1 MDKAEKD
8 CILGFRHLFSLSIFF
23 LCYLKLSNRLP
34 GLIRLKIYKSKYDN
48 YLLSFHFKIPD
59 IIVSCRRLAFLFLYL
74 HLVLIYSD
82 LWHSWSPEEQMEYE
96 ECDKN
101 SMFGKLGCVAEPLS

>member
-1 MDKAEKD
+1 MTII
-8 CILGFRHLFSLSIFF
+8 CLTFIS
-23 LCYLKLSNRLP
+23 
-34 GLIRLKIYKSKYDN
+34 
-48 YLLSFHFKIPD
+48 KIPD
-59 IIVSCRRLAFLFLYL
+59 IIVSYRRLAFLFLYL
-74 HLVLIYSD
+74 HLLLICSD

>member
-1 MDKAEKD
+1 M
-8 CILGFRHLFSLSIFF
+8 H
-23 LCYLKLSNRLP
+23 N
-34 GLIRLKIYKSKYDN
+34 SKYDN
-48 YLLSFHFKIPD
+48 YLLRFHLKFLT
-59 IIVSCRRLAFLFLYL
+59 SSLAAAGCLFYFMFILHFL
-74 HLVLIYSD
+74 LIYSD